1 MKFVAMMAVIAL
13 VGFCCTVPNKIHT
26 LVDGD
31 ITTWDFISEGLD
43 LITITVP
50 PALPTCLQIGISIA
64 LSRLQKKKIFCI
76 SPPKVNICGKVTVMC
91 FDKTGT
97 LTEEGLD
104 LYGMRS
110 VALMT
115 AKQSVRFQ

>member
-1 MKFVAMMAVIAL
+1 MKFVAMMAVIA
-13 VGFCCTVPNKIHT
+13 VIGFCTSVPNKWET
-26 LVDGD
+26 LQNGE
-31 ITTWDFISEGLD
+31 ISTWDFISEGLD

-64 LSRLQKKKIFCI
+64 LSRLQKRKIFCI
-76 SPPKVNICGKVTVMC
+76 CPPKVNICGKITVMC

-104 LYGMRS
+104 LYGVRP
-110 VALMT
+110 VAYIP
-115 AKQSVRFQ
+115 S